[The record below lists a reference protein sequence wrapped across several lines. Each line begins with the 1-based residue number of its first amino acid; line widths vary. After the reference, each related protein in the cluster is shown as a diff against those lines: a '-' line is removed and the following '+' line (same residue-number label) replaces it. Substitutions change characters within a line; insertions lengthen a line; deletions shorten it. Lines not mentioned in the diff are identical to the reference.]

1 MSKKVEF
8 YYDFSSP
15 YTYIASTR
23 IEKVCEDN
31 GAELE
36 WKPFLLG
43 GVFNETGVKPAL
55 QIDNKFAYLK
65 KDLVDTAR
73 YYGIEF
79 KFPGHFPL
87 ISVKPMRGAFAAS
100 EKDLLVPY
108 NHHLFRLYWTEG
120 KDLSQDDILS
130 AAVEE
135 VGIDPGWFMARIVE
149 QEIKDRLK
157 EETSLAASRGAFGA
171 PTVFVD
177 DKMFWGNDRLDYLD
191 KYLKGQL

>member
-1 MSKKVEF
+1 MSRKVEF

-23 IEKVCEDN
+23 IEEVCEDN

-43 GVFNETGVKPAL
+43 GIFVETGVKPAL

-73 YYGIEF
+73 YYGVEF
-79 KFPGHFPL
+79 KFPDLFPL
-87 ISVKPMRGAFAAS
+87 MSVKAMRGAFAAS
-100 EKDLLVPY
+100 EKGLLIPY
-108 NHHLFRLYWTEG
+108 NHHLFRLYWTGG
-120 KDLSQDDILS
+120 KDLSQDDILR
-130 AAVEE
+130 AAVNE
-135 VGIDPGWFMARIVE
+135 VGIDPDWFMARIVE

-157 EETSLAASRGAFGA
+157 EETSRAAARGAFGA
-171 PTVFVD
+171 PTMFVE

-191 KYLKGQL
+191 RYLKGQL

>member
-43 GVFNETGVKPAL
+43 GVFNDTGVKPAL
-55 QIDNKFAYLK
+55 EIDNKFAYVK
-65 KDLVDTAR
+65 KDLADTSR
-73 YYGIEF
+73 YYGVEF
-79 KFPGHFPL
+79 QFPEHFPL

-100 EKDLLVPY
+100 EKGLLVPY
-108 NHHLFRLYWTEG
+108 NHHLFKLYWTEG
-120 KDLSQDDILS
+120 KNLSQDDILR

-135 VGIDPGWFMARIVE
+135 VGLDPDWFMARIVE

-157 EETSLAASRGAFGA
+157 EETSLAAARGVFGA

-177 DKMFWGNDRLDYLD
+177 DKMFWGNDRLAYLD

>member
-1 MSKKVEF
+1 MPKNVEF

-43 GVFNETGVKPAL
+43 GVFNETGVKPAV
-55 QIDNKFAYLK
+55 QIENKIAYLK
-65 KDLVDTAR
+65 KDLADTSR
-73 YYGIEF
+73 YYGVEF
-79 KFPGHFPL
+79 EFPEHFPL

-100 EKDLLVPY
+100 ERGLLLPY
-108 NHHLFRLYWTEG
+108 NRHLFRLYWTEG
-120 KDLSQDDILS
+120 KDLSQDDILR
-130 AAVEE
+130 AAVSE
-135 VGIDPGWFMARIVE
+135 VGIDPDWFMARIVE

-157 EETSLAASRGAFGA
+157 DETSRAAARGAFGA
-171 PTVFVD
+171 PTIFVD

-191 KYLKGQL
+191 KYLKGRL

>member
-1 MSKKVEF
+1 MPKKVEF

-15 YTYIASTR
+15 YTYIASAR

-55 QIDNKFAYLK
+55 QIENKIAYLK
-65 KDLVDTAR
+65 KDLDDTAR
-73 YYGIEF
+73 YYGVEF
-79 KFPGHFPL
+79 TFPEHFPL

-100 EKDLLVPY
+100 EKGLLVPY

-120 KDLSQDDILS
+120 KDLSRDDILR

-135 VGIDPGWFMARIVE
+135 AGIDPDWFMARIVE

-157 EETSLAASRGAFGA
+157 DETSRAAARGAFGA